1 LKEKFPNNI
10 IVSFIKN
17 IAIAGVVFL
26 FLTGCRSNRAI
37 TSEADP
43 ENSLSNHEMIL
54 LLEQKSEKIETL
66 KIRRADLEIVLNGMQ
81 NTAKGNLAIYRDSI
95 IAVSIIPALGF
106 EALRILCTRDSVIV
120 INRMEKSYYASS
132 FEHYKKKYNI
142 PVGFNEIQAIFSNE
156 MFYYKGDYDD
166 REFEKQFRKKNDKN
180 LFIVDA
186 FHDGRRLTNQL
197 FGLDDGGLLLEN
209 MFITDFETRMRLF
222 LEYEDFAHGE
232 PIVFPQKISMDIS
245 GGQNKIQLKIHS
257 NQIIFNEA
265 INVEFAVPS
274 HYIKEEL

>member
-1 LKEKFPNNI
+1 MKEKFPNNI